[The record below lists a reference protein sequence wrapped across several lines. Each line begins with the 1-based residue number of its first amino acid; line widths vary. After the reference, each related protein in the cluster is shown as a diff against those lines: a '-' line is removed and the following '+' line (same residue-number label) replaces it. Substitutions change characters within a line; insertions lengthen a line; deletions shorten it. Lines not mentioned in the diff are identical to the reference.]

1 MVSSKVIAHTVQG
14 ETMEYPA
21 TTQAREWAGDDYAE
35 YIQESLE
42 DKVARGYRTH
52 EETMALDIGQLFIGN
67 DGE

>member
-1 MVSSKVIAHTVQG
+1 
-14 ETMEYPA
+14 MEYPA